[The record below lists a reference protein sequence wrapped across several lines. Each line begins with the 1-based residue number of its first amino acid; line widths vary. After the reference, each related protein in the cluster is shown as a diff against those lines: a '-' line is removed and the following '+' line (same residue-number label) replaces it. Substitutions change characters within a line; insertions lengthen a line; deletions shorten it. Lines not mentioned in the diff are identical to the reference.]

1 MLTIENIEKL
11 NDTVISDWKVIEA
24 GASRPRKWLP
34 TEHYCIKLGKYDSEA
49 AAILIWRNINPLT
62 KQYHVYVCYDDFTNK
77 IYEGAFSKQVIM
89 DKGHFL
95 KNMMGYIKAEWELR
109 KQSKP

>member
-11 NDTVISDWKVIEA
+11 NDTHLSGWQVAEA
-24 GASRPRKWLP
+24 KASRPTKWLP
-34 TEHYCIKLGKYDSEA
+34 TEHYSISLGRGNSG

-62 KQYHVYVCYDDFTNK
+62 KQYHVHVCYDSFDNR
-77 IYEGAFSKQVIM
+77 IYEGAFSKRVIM

-95 KNMMGYIKAEWELR
+95 KNMMGYVNAEYEMR
-109 KQSKP
+109 KK

>member
-1 MLTIENIEKL
+1 MLTIQNIENLKGMNL
-11 NDTVISDWKVIEA
+11 GYWKVSDAE
-24 GASRPRKWLP
+24 ASRPTKWLM
-34 TEHYCIKLGKYDSEA
+34 TEHYCIRVHRNGEA

-62 KQYHVYVCYDDFTNK
+62 KQYHVNVCYDDFTNK

-95 KNMMGYIKAEWELR
+95 SHIMGHIKAEYYLR
-109 KQSKP
+109 KQK

>member
-1 MLTIENIEKL
+1 MLNIKGIEDLKGTRL
-11 NDTVISDWKVIEA
+11 GYWKVMEA
-24 GASRPRKWLP
+24 GASPPMKWLP
-34 TEHYCIKLGKYDSEA
+34 TEHYCITLDRGGNG

-62 KQYHVYVCYDDFTNK
+62 KQYHVDVCYEDFTNK

-95 KNMMGYIKAEWELR
+95 KHMMGYVKAEYEMR
-109 KQSKP
+109 KQK

>member
-1 MLTIENIEKL
+1 MLTIQNIENL
-11 NDTVISDWKVIEA
+11 NGQQWGEWRVSSAE
-24 GASRPRKWLP
+24 ASRPTKWLM
-34 TEHYCIKLGKYDSEA
+34 TEHYCIRLYREDDG

-62 KQYHVYVCYDDFTNK
+62 KQYHVNVCYEEFSNT
-77 IYEGAFSKQVIM
+77 IYEGAFSKRVIM

-95 KNMMGYIKAEWELR
+95 KHMMGYVNAEYEMR

>member
-1 MLTIENIEKL
+1 MLRIENIENLKGQL
-11 NDTVISDWKVIEA
+11 LGYWKVNEA
-24 GASRPRKWLP
+24 VACGPARWLP
-34 TEHYCIKLGKYDSEA
+34 TEHYCIRVHRNGEA

-62 KQYHVYVCYDDFTNK
+62 KQYHVNVCYDDFTNK

-95 KNMMGYIKAEWELR
+95 SHIMGHIKAEYYLR
-109 KQSKP
+109 KQK

>member
-1 MLTIENIEKL
+1 MLRIENIENLKGQL
-11 NDTVISDWKVIEA
+11 LGYWKVNEA
-24 GASRPRKWLP
+24 VACGTATWLP
-34 TEHYCIKLGKYDSEA
+34 TEHYCIRVHRDGEA

-62 KQYHVYVCYDDFTNK
+62 KQYHVEVCYDDFTNK

-95 KNMMGYIKAEWELR
+95 SNMMGYIKAEHALR
-109 KQSKP
+109 NKK